1 MGMFA
6 EVICI
11 GPYSKEIA
19 EHLGYSKEQ
28 YIGTNEG
35 AVVNQTLFGIAEG
48 NELSRQFATILGITD
63 PWDFN
68 QHKISPT
75 DINFIALKTFG
86 QQYPDYEKDVF
97 ALQALSE
104 SGFELHFS
112 PNG

>member
-11 GPYSKEIA
+11 GPYSKKIE
-19 EHLGYSKEQ
+19 EHLEYSKEL
-28 YIGTNEG
+28 YSKASEG
-35 AVVNQTLFGIAEG
+35 AIVNQTLFGIEEG
-48 NELSRQFATILGITD
+48 NELSGQLASMLGITD

-68 QHKISPT
+68 QHKISST
-75 DINFIALKTFG
+75 AIDIEALKRFG
-86 QQYPDYEKDVF
+86 QQYLAYSKDVVV
-97 ALQALSE
+97 LQVLLE